1 MNRFE
6 YADSRLMPNEV
17 YVRRDMAVRLY
28 DGDTK
33 TNFEGGELILTSHR
47 ILWGRPGDI
56 PRGNTCLSLL
66 LRYIVFFEEEN
77 PGPFSFGRS
86 KKIVLHLSESAVDKM
101 PGPADNSLY
110 NYVKLSFKE
119 GLDSNFITQL
129 SDTIIKRVWELAPTT
144 SLNVPNDAHDNRGNS
159 KLLPQIKTRTG
170 IIGIERSLQEKQK
183 ETDQNISLAF
193 QDLTKLM
200 DMAKDMVAISK
211 TISAKIRERQGD
223 ITEDETVRFKAYLMS
238 LGIDDPV
245 TRDAYKSRN
254 EYFEQL
260 AKQLAYILEEP
271 IKEVGGM
278 MTLTDVYCR
287 VNRARGLELLS
298 PEDLLHASRRLALL
312 GLPIVLRSF
321 DSGVMVLQIR
331 SHDDNAVVDRI
342 TELLKEKESMTAEDL
357 AQSEGISVLLARERL
372 LVTEKHGKA
381 CRDDSIEALRFYP
394 NLFLE
399 EISTRRILKKS

>member
-1 MNRFE
+1 
-6 YADSRLMPNEV
+6 MPNEI
-17 YVRRDMAVRLY
+17 YVRRDMVVRLY

-33 TNFEGGELILTSHR
+33 TNFENGELILTSHR

-56 PRGNTCLSLL
+56 PRGNTCLSLS
-66 LRYIVFFEEEN
+66 LRHIVFFEEEN

-86 KKIVLHLSESAVDKM
+86 KKIVLHLSEPAVDKM
-101 PGPADNSLY
+101 PGPTDNSLY

-129 SDTIIKRVWELAPTT
+129 SDTIMKRMWEFAPASGLRVPMVNDNQENTKPLSRIKP
-144 SLNVPNDAHDNRGNS
+144 
-159 KLLPQIKTRTG
+159 RTG
-170 IIGIERSLQEKQK
+170 IIGIERSLEEKQK
-183 ETDQNISLAF
+183 ETNQSISVAF
-193 QDLTKLM
+193 QDLRKLM

-211 TISAKIRERQGD
+211 TISAKIRARQGD

-245 TRDAYKSRN
+245 TRDAYKSSN

-298 PEDLLHASRRLALL
+298 PEDLLHASRQLAPL

-321 DSGVMVLQIR
+321 DSGVMVLQRR
-331 SHDDNAVVDRI
+331 SHDDNAVVDCI
-342 TELLKEKESMTAEDL
+342 SELLKEKGFMTAEDL

-399 EISTRRILKKS
+399 EISSE